1 MNEFLLG
8 RCLIK
13 TSSVLLNALEVFG
26 EVCQTA
32 EEEPML
38 ALKKTFQG
46 SESNVPPLPQQN
58 SAHVHFKFIYCHLVS
73 SKPCKPPVGV

>member
-8 RCLIK
+8 RRLIK
-13 TSSVLLNALEVFG
+13 MSSVLLNALEVFG

-38 ALKKTFQG
+38 TLKKTFQG
-46 SESNVPPLPQQN
+46 SESDVPPLP
-58 SAHVHFKFIYCHLVS
+58 
-73 SKPCKPPVGV
+73 